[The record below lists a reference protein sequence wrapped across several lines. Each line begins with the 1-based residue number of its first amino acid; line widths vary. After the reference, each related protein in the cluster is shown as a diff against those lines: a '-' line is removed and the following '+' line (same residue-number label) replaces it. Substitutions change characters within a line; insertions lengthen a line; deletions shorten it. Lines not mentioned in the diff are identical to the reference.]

1 LQPSVTKRLEQ
12 LHKLSIIDGG
22 GAERA
27 AALIELWLETGYEH
41 LDTIDRHLPYLVSS
55 GWDIPLIILIFVW
68 IVFYIFRHCWKGFRS
83 SERSKEKVL

>member
-1 LQPSVTKRLEQ
+1 LQPSVTKRLERLHQ
-12 LHKLSIIDGG
+12 LSVIDGG

-27 AALIELWLETGYEH
+27 VALIELWLETGYEH
-41 LDTIDRHLPYLVSS
+41 LDTIDRQLPYLVSS

-68 IVFYIFRHCWKGFRS
+68 IVFCIFRRCWKAFRP